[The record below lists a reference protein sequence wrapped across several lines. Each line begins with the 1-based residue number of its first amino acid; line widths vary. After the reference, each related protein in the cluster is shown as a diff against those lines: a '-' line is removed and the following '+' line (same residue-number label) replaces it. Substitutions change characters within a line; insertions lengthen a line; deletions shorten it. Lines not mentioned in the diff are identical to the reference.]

1 MLSLENETFALRLNG
16 DGSLLLRWKPKNREF
31 ETLPAE
37 YPVTRATVEAGALEL
52 DLDCGGFTLHAT
64 LTLPES
70 GGVQLRLDGDGP
82 MPEKIAWPPA
92 WKMEREDVGIYPFGT
107 GYAVPAAELE
117 FPLPERLAF
126 YAGSQASM
134 GLFGFL
140 RGGLCVLCG
149 VECGSDAEL

>member
-1 MLSLENETFALRLNG
+1 MET
-16 DGSLLLRWKPKNREF
+16 
-31 ETLPAE
+31 
-37 YPVTRATVEAGALEL
+37 GALEL

-107 GYAVPAAELE
+107 GYAVPAAEWS
-117 FPLPERLAF
+117 FPPRT
-126 YAGSQASM
+126 AGV
-134 GLFGFL
+134 L
-140 RGGLCVLCG
+140 RGESG
-149 VECGSDAEL
+149 VDGALRISARRALRPLRRGVRLRRGA